1 VTAASTSRS
10 PRLHLLMV
18 TGSYAPD
25 HTGMAPLNTELC
37 EYLVAQGHHVSVAT
51 VFPHYPEWKLPAEF
65 RHALWRREIR
75 NGVHL
80 YRGFVYVPSKRTAF
94 HRILYDTSIGLSTTL
109 RSLPVRAVDL
119 VLAVSPPLQAGLAG
133 CVLSWLKAAPLV
145 LQVQDLV
152 PDLAIAL
159 GMLRNPW
166 AIRLARILEAFV
178 YRRSDI
184 VLVICEGFAA
194 NLRSRA
200 VPDSKIRQI
209 PHWVDMLSIR
219 PELPLDDSRRAYQ
232 IDDSAFLVLHTGNL
246 GAKQKLENVLEAAC
260 CLRDLPDVRFC
271 LVGEGTEK
279 ARLEQHARH
288 LGLSNVGFL
297 PLLPRESIPSLL
309 ATANV
314 LLLNQAARVV
324 DMVIP
329 SKLLTY
335 LAAGR
340 PVIAAVPSASEA
352 ARCLEQAG
360 AGLVVAPENPTL
372 LAAAIRRLYENRPQA
387 IQMGRAAR
395 HFAELNF
402 DSDRILPRFEAL
414 FASMASLPGRSGRD
428 L

>member
-1 VTAASTSRS
+1 MTATSTTR
-10 PRLHLLMV
+10 PPQLHLLMV

-37 EYLVAQGHHVSVAT
+37 EYLVAQGHRVSVAT
-51 VFPHYPEWKLPAEF
+51 VFPHYPAWKLPAEY
-65 RHALWRREIR
+65 RRALWRREVR
-75 NGVHL
+75 NGVYL
-80 YRGFVYVPSKRTAF
+80 YRGYAYVPSKRTTVR
-94 HRILYDTSIGLSTTL
+94 RILYDTSIGFSTTL
-109 RSLPVRAVDL
+109 RSLPVRDVDL

-166 AIRLARILEAFV
+166 AIRVARALEKFV
-178 YRRSDI
+178 YRKSDT

-200 VPDSKIRQI
+200 VPDSKIHEI
-209 PHWVDMLSIR
+209 PHWVDMLSVR
-219 PELPLDDSRRAYQ
+219 PEPLRVNSRAAYQ

-260 CLRDLPDVRFC
+260 CLRDLPDVRLC

-288 LGLSNVGFL
+288 LGLSNVAFL
-297 PLLPRESIPSLL
+297 PLLPRESLPSLL
-309 ATANV
+309 ATADV

-340 PVIAAVPSASEA
+340 PVIAAVPPASEA

-360 AGLVVAPENPTL
+360 AGLVVAPEKPDL
-372 LAAAIRRLYENRPQA
+372 LAAAIRHLYADRDQA
-387 IQMGRAAR
+387 LQMGRAAR
-395 HFAELNF
+395 RFAELNF
-402 DSDRILPRFEAL
+402 DSTRVLPHFEAL
-414 FASMASLPGRSGRD
+414 FASLANPPRQAGRV

>member
-1 VTAASTSRS
+1 MTAASTSGSR
-10 PRLHLLMV
+10 RLHLLIV

-51 VFPHYPEWKLPAEF
+51 VFPHYPEWKLPAEY
-65 RHALWRREIR
+65 RRALWRREVR

-80 YRGFVYVPSKRTAF
+80 YRGFVYVPSKQTTLR
-94 HRILYDTSIGLSTTL
+94 RILYDTSIGLSTTL

-166 AIRLARILEAFV
+166 AIRLARKLEGFV
-178 YRRSDI
+178 YRQSDT

-194 NLRSRA
+194 NLRSKG

-209 PHWVDMLSIR
+209 PHWVDTLSIR

-232 IDDSAFLVLHTGNL
+232 INDSAFLVLHTGNL
-246 GAKQKLENVLEAAC
+246 GAKQKLENVLEAAG
-260 CLRDLPDVRFC
+260 CLRDLPDVHFC

-297 PLLPRESIPSLL
+297 PLLPRESVPGLL

-340 PVIAAVPSASEA
+340 PVVAAVPPESEA
-352 ARCLEQAG
+352 SRCLERAG
-360 AGLVVAPENPTL
+360 GGLVVEPENPVQ
-372 LAAAIRRLYENRPQA
+372 LAAAVRHLYEHRDRA
-387 IQMGRAAR
+387 GQMGRAAR
-395 HFAELNF
+395 RFAEEHFASEP
-402 DSDRILPRFEAL
+402 ILARYETL
-414 FASMASLPGRSGRD
+414 FASVAAHSPRPRRSL
-428 L
+428 